1 MPVLYMIV
9 ATIFWS
15 GSFLLTKLALQH
27 MSVTDFIFLRF
38 AVAALLLLPGLVWY
52 GIPLKQR
59 TVIQGIRLGLLQ
71 VGMMFLQTLGLAT
84 ISPTLSA
91 FLSGFFIVFVLLIRF
106 IVQGVF
112 PSMIDLFSS
121 LLCLAGLALLTRSYG
136 LGWEPG
142 VLYTLGS
149 AFFLALHTYVLD
161 EYASAGN
168 PTLLTFMQML
178 TLAAFAGVVSLLA
191 GHSIQLPTQ
200 LVSWGTVLY
209 CGICCSSVAF
219 WLQARAQ
226 QHLGAFQ
233 IAMLLML
240 EPVFATMLTCGVLG
254 EQLSTQA
261 YIGMAMII
269 GAITII
275 NIRLKEIS

>member
-1 MPVLYMIV
+1 MPVIYMIV
-9 ATIFWS
+9 ATILWG

-27 MSVTDFIFLRF
+27 MSATNFLFLRF
-38 AVAALLLLPGLVWY
+38 AVAAVFLLPGLVWY
-52 GIPLKQR
+52 GTPFKQR
-59 TVIQGIRLGLLQ
+59 TVIQGIWLGLLQ

-91 FLSGFFIVFVLLIRF
+91 FLSGFFIVFVLFIRF

-112 PSMIDLFSS
+112 PSIIDLFSS
-121 LLCLAGLALLTRSYG
+121 LLCLSGLALLTRSYG
-136 LGWEPG
+136 LGWELG
-142 VLYTLGS
+142 VLYTLGA
-149 AFFLALHTYVLD
+149 AFFVALHTYVLD

-178 TLAAFAGVVSLLA
+178 TLTAFTGVVSLLA
-191 GHSIQLPTQ
+191 GDSIQIPTQ
-200 LVSWGTVLY
+200 LVSWGAILF
-209 CGICCSSVAF
+209 CGIFCSSVAF
-219 WLQARAQ
+219 WLQACAQ

-240 EPVFATMLTCGVLG
+240 EPVFATILTCGILG
-254 EQLSTQA
+254 EQLSLQA
-261 YIGMAMII
+261 YIGIAMIL